1 MQDEVQWSFLQIRQH
16 LWARGSGYRHIISGT
31 TMKSTS
37 VDSSFTWIT
46 CKHVQKMHLL
56 TQVRRHGVQES
67 EFSTFSLNESHNLG
81 NLALI
86 LDQYIINLR
95 NLQNSLSRT
104 QINSMSLLRFNLPLL
119 HIPLNLPLDT
129 PRAEGAMAMQDPWEV
144 QHLLL
149 SQIHTALPS
158 IQTLPSPPLVRLTPL
173 YVSASISGESSLIT
187 GKVWWSCCLLSPAL
201 GSHSI
206 TEISI
211 LDWDFAVISLFL
223 LLDCE
228 LTEGQNLVSLP
239 FLPPVLCRACVTSN
253 RSSEYVYHKMKS
265 AWLLLIS
272 NFPLSQSLYQIFL
285 ICSFQQGFCLKRKS
299 PEFQIALH

>member
-1 MQDEVQWSFLQIRQH
+1 MQDEVQWSFLQIRQY
-16 LWARGSGYRHIISGT
+16 LWARGSGYRHVISGT
-31 TMKSTS
+31 TMKSTWFN
-37 VDSSFTWIT
+37 SSFTWIT
-46 CKHVQKMHLL
+46 CKQLQKMHLL

-81 NLALI
+81 NPASI

-104 QINSMSLLRFNLPLL
+104 QINSTSLLRFSLPLL
-119 HIPLNLPLDT
+119 PVPLNLPLDT
-129 PRAEGAMAMQDPWEV
+129 PRAEDAMATQDPWEV

-149 SQIHTALPS
+149 PQIHTALLS

-173 YVSASISGESSLIT
+173 CVSSLIT

-201 GSHSI
+201 GSHFI
-206 TEISI
+206 TEIST
-211 LDWDFAVISLFL
+211 LDWDFTVISLFL

-239 FLPPVLCRACVTSN
+239 FLPPVLRRAYVTSN
-253 RSSEYVYHKMKS
+253 RSSEYVYHKIKS

-285 ICSFQQGFCLKRKS
+285 ICSFQQGFV
-299 PEFQIALH
+299 

>member
-1 MQDEVQWSFLQIRQH
+1 MQDEVQWSFLQIRQY
-16 LWARGSGYRHIISGT
+16 LWARGSGYRHVISGT
-31 TMKSTS
+31 TMKSTWFN
-37 VDSSFTWIT
+37 SSFTWIT
-46 CKHVQKMHLL
+46 CKQLQKMHLL

-81 NLALI
+81 NPASI

-104 QINSMSLLRFNLPLL
+104 QINSTSLLRFSLPLL
-119 HIPLNLPLDT
+119 PVPLNLPLDT
-129 PRAEGAMAMQDPWEV
+129 PRAEDAMATQDPWEV

-149 SQIHTALPS
+149 PQIHTALPS

-173 YVSASISGESSLIT
+173 CVSSLIT

-201 GSHSI
+201 GSHFI
-206 TEISI
+206 TEIST
-211 LDWDFAVISLFL
+211 LDWDFTVISLFL

-239 FLPPVLCRACVTSN
+239 FLPPVLRRAYVTSN
-253 RSSEYVYHKMKS
+253 RSSEYVYHKIKS

-285 ICSFQQGFCLKRKS
+285 ICSFQQGFV
-299 PEFQIALH
+299 

>member
-1 MQDEVQWSFLQIRQH
+1 MQDEVQWSFLQIRQY
-16 LWARGSGYRHIISGT
+16 LWARGSGYRHVISGT
-31 TMKSTS
+31 TMKSTWFN
-37 VDSSFTWIT
+37 SSFTWIT
-46 CKHVQKMHLL
+46 CKQLQKMHLL

-81 NLALI
+81 NPASI

-104 QINSMSLLRFNLPLL
+104 QINSTSLLRFSLPLL
-119 HIPLNLPLDT
+119 PVPLNLPLDT
-129 PRAEGAMAMQDPWEV
+129 PRAEDAMATQDPWEV

-149 SQIHTALPS
+149 PQIHTALLS

-173 YVSASISGESSLIT
+173 CVSSLIT

-201 GSHSI
+201 GSHFI
-206 TEISI
+206 TEIST
-211 LDWDFAVISLFL
+211 LDWDFTVISLFL

-239 FLPPVLCRACVTSN
+239 FLPPVLRRAYVTSN

-285 ICSFQQGFCLKRKS
+285 ICSFQQGFV
-299 PEFQIALH
+299 

>member
-1 MQDEVQWSFLQIRQH
+1 MQDEVQWSFLQIRQY
-16 LWARGSGYRHIISGT
+16 LWARGSGYRHVISGT
-31 TMKSTS
+31 TMKSTWFN
-37 VDSSFTWIT
+37 SSFTWIT
-46 CKHVQKMHLL
+46 CKQLQKMHLL

-81 NLALI
+81 NPASI

-104 QINSMSLLRFNLPLL
+104 QINSTSLLRFSLPLL
-119 HIPLNLPLDT
+119 PVPLNLPLDT
-129 PRAEGAMAMQDPWEV
+129 PRAEDAMATQDPWEV

-149 SQIHTALPS
+149 PQIHTALLS

-173 YVSASISGESSLIT
+173 CVSSLIT

-201 GSHSI
+201 GSHFI
-206 TEISI
+206 TEIST
-211 LDWDFAVISLFL
+211 LDWDFTVISLFL

-239 FLPPVLCRACVTSN
+239 FLPPVLRRACVTSN

-285 ICSFQQGFCLKRKS
+285 ICSFQQGFV
-299 PEFQIALH
+299 

>member
-1 MQDEVQWSFLQIRQH
+1 MQDEVQWSFLQIRQY
-16 LWARGSGYRHIISGT
+16 LWARGSGYRHVISGT
-31 TMKSTS
+31 TMKSTWFN
-37 VDSSFTWIT
+37 SSFTWIT
-46 CKHVQKMHLL
+46 CKQLQKMHLL

-81 NLALI
+81 NPASI

-104 QINSMSLLRFNLPLL
+104 QINSTSLLRFSLPLL
-119 HIPLNLPLDT
+119 PVPLNLPLDT
-129 PRAEGAMAMQDPWEV
+129 PRAEGAMATQDPWEV

-149 SQIHTALPS
+149 PQIHTALPS

-173 YVSASISGESSLIT
+173 CVSSLIT

-201 GSHSI
+201 GSHFI
-206 TEISI
+206 TEIST
-211 LDWDFAVISLFL
+211 LDWDFTVISLFL

-239 FLPPVLCRACVTSN
+239 FLPPVLRRAYVTSN
-253 RSSEYVYHKMKS
+253 RSSEYVYHKIKS

-285 ICSFQQGFCLKRKS
+285 ICSFQQGFV
-299 PEFQIALH
+299 